1 MNTLRNYQELQAELA
16 GLKSLLQSNPPHK
29 LATPMLRNRIAALQE
44 SISALDA
51 MAPVIPQM
59 EIFFKDGAAVDS
71 QGLEIRFASKILNAY
86 QKAVTEHYAA
96 KYQEDYEGVPF
107 PTAAEETKLFLTE
120 LPRGS
125 FGVQLTW
132 LESATTE
139 RADEIEPGTPYAQ
152 SELLPPSQVEGD
164 IPSTAEQVATVMTEI
179 TEALRGAA
187 VPPTTAA
194 DPLASLSPAVVVS
207 LDRFLHTV
215 WETGGSLRMVTG
227 LAETVLNHTQI
238 DSALNRLHSLASQ
251 KHVRE
256 EVTVIEGVFG
266 GALLDAWEFNFRPDQ
281 ARPIRGR
288 LRSDLPRPE
297 AAALNHRFTDK
308 RVATKIKI
316 TTTTW
321 ANGDKRKA
329 YELLDIRPLETEP
342 TRPQPGS
349 NPKPPPPTLL
359 TPGKRKL
366 NLE

>member
-29 LATPMLRNRIAALQE
+29 LATPMLRNRIAALEE
-44 SISALDA
+44 SIHALDA
-51 MAPVIPQM
+51 MSPVIPQT
-59 EIFFKDGAAVDS
+59 ELFFKDGAAVDS
-71 QGLEIRFASKILNAY
+71 KGLELRFASKILNAY

-96 KYQEDYEGVPF
+96 KYQEDYDGVAF
-107 PTAAEETKLFLTE
+107 PTAADETKLFLTE

-132 LESATTE
+132 LESDLAE
-139 RADEIEPGTPYAQ
+139 RSADEPPGEPDEQT
-152 SELLPPSQVEGD
+152 ELLPPPQVEGD
-164 IPSTAEQVATVMTEI
+164 IPSTAEQVATVMAEI
-179 TEALRGAA
+179 TEAVRGAA
-187 VPPTTAA
+187 APANTVA
-194 DPLASLSPAVVVS
+194 DPLASLSPAVLVS

-329 YELLDIRPLETEP
+329 YELLDIKPLETEP
-342 TRPQPGS
+342 IRTQPGTT
-349 NPKPPPPTLL
+349 PKPPPPTLPTL
-359 TPGKRKL
+359 GKRKII
-366 NLE
+366 LE